1 MAFNFASRHIF
12 GSSLWGMLGAPHKI
26 KDMIIISQEKGQT
39 LDGNKLL
46 FHRKRDRPW
55 MEIKFNRRKDRLY
68 LIL

>member
-39 LDGNKLL
+39 LDGNK
-46 FHRKRDRPW
+46 
-55 MEIKFNRRKDRLY
+55 IQ
-68 LIL
+68 